1 MNEQSRIS
9 SSRVGGSPAYVSAH
23 SVASR
28 TGLSFEDAFIL
39 TRLVLQEGGGP
50 VACRGRKAMIK
61 KPTEKA
67 LMELGLIELHGAS
80 EFTQRVY
87 IQLNVDSAIR
97 ELLDRRAGGV
107 KVTPV
112 ELTEHV
118 KFVAVATQTAFDLVS
133 ECLPS

>member
-1 MNEQSRIS
+1 VYS
-9 SSRVGGSPAYVSAH
+9 SAH
-23 SVASR
+23 GVASR

-107 KVTPV
+107 KITPV
-112 ELTEHV
+112 EFTEHV
-118 KFVAVATQTAFDLVS
+118 KFVAVATQAAFDLVS

>member
-1 MNEQSRIS
+1 
-9 SSRVGGSPAYVSAH
+9 
-23 SVASR
+23 
-28 TGLSFEDAFIL
+28 
-39 TRLVLQEGGGP
+39 
-50 VACRGRKAMIK
+50 MIK

-67 LMELGLIELHGAS
+67 LMELGLIELHDAS

-107 KVTPV
+107 KIMPV

-118 KFVAVATQTAFDLVS
+118 KFVAVATRAAFDLVS